1 MKIFTKIVLVFVLG
15 TFYINSLAA
24 TFVNS
29 LTNDGVYIPKTPVV
43 SQPDIT
49 IWLGKSTSILA
60 SNAFSPV
67 YNWTSLS
74 KNFAKLSAPKKYPYS
89 FTANSSNTSM
99 LGVSLH
105 NSVITWDEGKL
116 KASLN
121 AYPNPAKGKFTIS
134 LSQASKASYKI
145 TLSNTIGQVIKTI
158 VIPESAQNN
167 NGFEFDLSDK
177 PAGVYFYSLIV
188 NDKMVETKR
197 LILQ

>member
-1 MKIFTKIVLVFVLG
+1 MKIFTKILLVFVLG
-15 TFYINSLAA
+15 TFYLSSLAA
-24 TFVNS
+24 TVANS
-29 LTNDGVYIPKTPVV
+29 LTNDGIYIPKTPVL
-43 SQPDIT
+43 SQPDVT
-49 IWLGKSTSILA
+49 MWLGKSTSVLA
-60 SNAFSPV
+60 SNTFSPI
-67 YNWTSLS
+67 YNWTTLS
-74 KNFAKLSAPKKYPYS
+74 RNFTKLATPKKYPYS
-89 FTANSSNTSM
+89 YTANSSGASM

-134 LSQASKASYKI
+134 LSQATKASYKI

-158 VIPESAQNN
+158 VVPETAHNT